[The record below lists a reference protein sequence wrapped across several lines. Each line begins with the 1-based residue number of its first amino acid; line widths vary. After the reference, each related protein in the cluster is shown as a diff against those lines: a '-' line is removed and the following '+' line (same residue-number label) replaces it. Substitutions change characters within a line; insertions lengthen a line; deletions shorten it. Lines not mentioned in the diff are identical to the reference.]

1 MIRPTSA
8 IDAAAPIAPAEGRA
22 GYATARDAER
32 RARSTLYGQDAQT
45 RLALD
50 RLDRLLTSGVPLRR
64 DVPPGYYLD
73 VQA

>member
-1 MIRPTSA
+1 MIRSTSA
-8 IDAAAPIAPAEGRA
+8 VDFTAPVAPGEGRA
-22 GYATARDAER
+22 GYATARDVER
-32 RARSTLYGQDAQT
+32 RARSTRYGQDAQT

-50 RLDRLLTSGVPLRR
+50 RLDRLLASGVPLNR